1 MVAFTHLGFPDYF
14 RLELSWAK
22 LLGVVDLLLAPV
34 PVRLKE
40 WAYAGFAITLGS
52 ALIAHLS
59 VGDGPEAWGFAAG
72 TGVLWGLSVLLL
84 AARAGHAG
92 ERLALRMPGRA
103 RVRTRAVDTMKQPE
117 LYERFR
123 ALHER
128 EGGFIMPNAWDGVS
142 ALLLKQAGFEALGT
156 SSAAIASAMG
166 RLDGRHAVTREEHLA
181 NAVLLGELTGLPVN
195 GDFEDGY
202 GTSPSDVA
210 ATVEAAIA
218 AGLAGIGIEDTT
230 GDPSRPIREFDDAVE
245 RVRQAAKAAKGR
257 ILLTGRT
264 DNFIQGRPDLED
276 TIKRLVAF
284 ADVGADVLYAP
295 YPTDMDAVRAIV
307 KAVAPKPVN
316 LVVGTMRGTLPW
328 GELQKAGVK
337 RVSLGVALYTRVM
350 GDLRKAARQLADGD
364 LASASEGIA
373 FGEIKKMIAEVAK
386 EE

>member
-1 MVAFTHLGFPDYF
+1 MN
-14 RLELSWAK
+14 
-22 LLGVVDLLLAPV
+22 
-34 PVRLKE
+34 
-40 WAYAGFAITLGS
+40 
-52 ALIAHLS
+52 
-59 VGDGPEAWGFAAG
+59 
-72 TGVLWGLSVLLL
+72 
-84 AARAGHAG
+84 
-92 ERLALRMPGRA
+92 
-103 RVRTRAVDTMKQPE
+103 QPE

-128 EGGFIMPNAWDGVS
+128 EGGFIMPNAWDGTS

-181 NAVLLGELTGLPVN
+181 NAVLIGELTGLPVN

-210 ATVEAAIA
+210 ATVKAAIA

-230 GDPSRPIREFDDAVE
+230 GDPSNPIREFDDAVE

-328 GELQKAGVK
+328 SELQKAGVK

-364 LASASEGIA
+364 LASASEGIG
-373 FGEIKKMIAEVAK
+373 FGEIKKMIAEATK
-386 EE
+386 EV